1 MCVPRKQCL
10 SRVAHSHTSTAAA
23 AKRAREEE
31 DARVQGGAFNAVAF
45 AYGNAEAAAEPALP
59 PPPPLER
66 YVPPFA
72 LPAHLSTA
80 NLPLTVRDGAVIS
93 RTAAYVRSSG
103 PQSEIVLRV
112 RHADNSRFDFLH
124 AHHPWHPFYRYLVTH
139 DPEATVKSAQQ
150 SLALLTSA
158 YGDDDAEGEP
168 AVVEASAPPV
178 AEGPGCT
185 AAPPGEAAPPPAE
198 LPACVD
204 ADEAVAPHA
213 PAADPSQP
221 SAEVLTVMDKLI
233 GFVVKDG
240 PAFEAVTRK
249 RQATNPNFAFLHPW
263 SPLNVVYLRRL
274 AAARGETLP
283 GDDGGV
289 PAGGTAGVA
298 AAVVEAVAAAGQAP
312 RKRRRWDVAPVSS
325 PGATDADTPPAEHI
339 IAASNP
345 NTEEEARKAERLR
358 RAREFSA
365 QRAAAVQ
372 ASVVSAHVSLTSSH
386 RAALLAGDGGDDL
399 DDPLLPPPHHDV
411 APPHWHPPKLTAPA
425 AAPARS
431 LADAHADRLSAA
443 VRATK
448 TRGEPPRGAHM
459 LD

>member
-1 MCVPRKQCL
+1 V
-10 SRVAHSHTSTAAA
+10 
-23 AKRAREEE
+23 
-31 DARVQGGAFNAVAF
+31 
-45 AYGNAEAAAEPALP
+45 LP

-72 LPAHLSTA
+72 QPAHLSAA

-124 AHHPWHPFYRYLVTH
+124 AEHPWHPFYRYLVAN
-139 DPEATVKSAQQ
+139 DPEATAKSAQQ

-158 YGDDDAEGEP
+158 YGDDDAEEEP
-168 AVVEASAPPV
+168 AVVEASVPPL
-178 AEGPGCT
+178 E
-185 AAPPGEAAPPPAE
+185 EEAPPPSD
-198 LPACVD
+198 LPACIDVEE
-204 ADEAVAPHA
+204 EAVTLQ
-213 PAADPSQP
+213 AAATDPSQPP

-283 GDDGGV
+283 GDEGGV
-289 PAGGTAGVA
+289 PAGAAAGVG
-298 AAVVEAVAAAGQAP
+298 AAVVDGIAAAGTQEEAP
-312 RKRRRWDVAPVSS
+312 RRRRRWDVAPLSS
-325 PGATDADTPPAEHI
+325 PGVADVGTPPAEHST
-339 IAASNP
+339 AASRP
-345 NTEEEARKAERLR
+345 AIEDEARKAERLR

-399 DDPLLPPPHHDV
+399 DDLLLPPHPDV
-411 APPHWHPPKLTAPA
+411 APPHWQPPKLTAPA
-425 AAPARS
+425 TAPARS
-431 LADAHADRLSAA
+431 LADAHADRLIAA

-448 TRGEPPRGAHM
+448 TRGDGAGGAHG
-459 LD
+459 